1 MERRTFAMDDKQKS
15 KEQLIAELA
24 ELRSSEER
32 YREIV
37 QFCNSII
44 LRMDKDG
51 RIIFINEYGERFFGY
66 YKHEILGRNVI
77 GTIVPKTDKAGRDL
91 EAMIQGIGED
101 PARYA
106 LNKNQNMRSNGELVW
121 IVWTNRAIIDDEGK
135 IAEIICIGNDVTSL
149 K

>member
-1 MERRTFAMDDKQKS
+1 MNDSQKS

-24 ELRSSEER
+24 ELRVSEAR

-37 QFCNSII
+37 QSCNSII

-66 YKHEILGRNVI
+66 YKHEILGRNVV

-91 EAMIQGIGED
+91 TTMIEGIGASPGE
-101 PARYA
+101 YSV
-106 LNKNQNMRSNGELVW
+106 NENQNMRSNGELVW

-135 IAEIICIGNDVTSL
+135 IAEIICIGNDITKLKTST
-149 K
+149 